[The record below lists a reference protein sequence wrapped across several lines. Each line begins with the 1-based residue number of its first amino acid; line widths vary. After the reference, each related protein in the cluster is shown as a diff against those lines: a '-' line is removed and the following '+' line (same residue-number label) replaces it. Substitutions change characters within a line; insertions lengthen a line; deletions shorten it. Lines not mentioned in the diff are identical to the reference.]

1 MIPPTV
7 TIADLAIFAKW
18 MDAEGS
24 TLTDFVDVLERPD
37 RWESEIAAARALHDA
52 MPEGA
57 ES

>member
-1 MIPPTV
+1 MTTP

-18 MDAEGS
+18 MKAEGS
-24 TLTDFVDVLERPD
+24 NFDDFIDVLERPD

>member
-1 MIPPTV
+1 MTTP

-24 TLTDFVDVLERPD
+24 TLAEFVDVLERPD